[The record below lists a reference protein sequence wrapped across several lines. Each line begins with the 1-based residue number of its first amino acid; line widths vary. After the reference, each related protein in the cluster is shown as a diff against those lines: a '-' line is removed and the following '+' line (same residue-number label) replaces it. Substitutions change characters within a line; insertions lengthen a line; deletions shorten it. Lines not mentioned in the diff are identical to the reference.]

1 MKSKFVITLDYCILR
16 CCYVGGRAGGQP
28 GARSR
33 PSPATGAGPS
43 SRQGRSGD
51 TGELQGVVQHLLATP
66 VHRASRG
73 QTLDNYPPTV
83 CSHHMPTD
91 AWFLATIARLLA
103 IIIRLLALM
112 ARLCEACEMCD
123 PGAKCDCCDGT
134 EIYTRSGQ
142 AQHC

>member
-1 MKSKFVITLDYCILR
+1 MLEVVLAASLV
-16 CCYVGGRAGGQP
+16 P
-28 GARSR
+28 GAA
-33 PSPATGAGPS
+33 PVLPLVLGPALDRGGH
-43 SRQGRSGD
+43 GD
-51 TGELQGVVQHLLATP
+51 TQGLQGVVHHLLATP
-66 VHRASRG
+66 VHRGSRG
-73 QTLDNYPPTV
+73 QILDNYPPTV

-112 ARLCEACEMCD
+112 ARLCEDCEMCD

>member
-1 MKSKFVITLDYCILR
+1 MLEVVLAVSLV
-16 CCYVGGRAGGQP
+16 P
-28 GARSR
+28 GAA
-33 PSPATGAGPS
+33 PVLPLVLGPALDRGGH
-43 SRQGRSGD
+43 GD
-51 TGELQGVVQHLLATP
+51 TRTRGLQGVVQHLLATP

-73 QTLDNYPPTV
+73 QILDNYPPTV

-112 ARLCEACEMCD
+112 ARLCEDCEMCD

-134 EIYTRSGQ
+134 EIYTRLGQ